1 MPLLV
6 ANIPWSAEPWDPN
19 ESIAKRL
26 DLRVVDI
33 AEAVLL
39 KRTVDGRT
47 RPPRWQANYKVA
59 LVSSKLEAQVL
70 KQARHG
76 VRAYTERDTARYRA
90 QDPTPVARAPWS
102 SPTRPI
108 VIGAGPAGLFAA
120 LRLGEAGAPAILL
133 ERGGPVE
140 ERHQA
145 VRSFW
150 RHGVLDADTN
160 VVYGEGGAG
169 AFSDGKIYTRR
180 RDGDLGYVFRR
191 LVDMGADPEILE
203 EGWAHL
209 GTDRIRAILPVLRK
223 RLIELGVEVRFN
235 AAVTGFLTQDNRCL
249 GVRLANGEEIR
260 GGPVLVA
267 TGHSARDIWKAML
280 AAGAQ
285 AELRPIHVGARIEH
299 PQKLIDAGRYGG
311 PRGDLPPASY
321 RLTSRPRGKKPA
333 RPAHTFCMCP
343 GGTVVSATNHPN
355 RVVVNGMSFSKR
367 QAFWAN
373 SAIIVAV
380 EPGDYPGTDPL
391 AGMRFQDRIESLAWK
406 AGGGDYRAPAQR
418 VEDFLQ
424 NRISAELPRSSYTRR
439 IQSADLREVFPPPL
453 IEGMKAAIH
462 HFNKRIPGFSGKDGL
477 LIAPETRTTAPLR
490 FLRDENR
497 FSTTL
502 EGLMPLGEGAG
513 YAGGIVSAALD
524 GYRAALTLVERY
536 APAR

>member
-6 ANIPWSAEPWDPN
+6 ANIHWSPEPWDPA

-26 DLRVVDI
+26 EIPQGDI
-33 AEAVLL
+33 EEAVLL

-47 RPPRWQANYKVA
+47 RPPRWQANYRV
-59 LVSSKLEAQVL
+59 LLRTPELENQVL
-70 KQARHG
+70 QRKRHG

-90 QDPTPVARAPWS
+90 QDPAPVDRVPWT

-108 VIGAGPAGLFAA
+108 VVGAGPAGLFAA

-140 ERHQA
+140 ERHLA

-150 RHGVLDADTN
+150 RQGVLDADTN
-160 VVYGEGGAG
+160 VVFGEGGAG

-235 AAVTGFLTQDNRCL
+235 AAVTDFLTEGDCCV
-249 GVRLANGEEIR
+249 GVRLASGEEVR

-285 AELRPIHVGARIEH
+285 AEQRPIHVGARIEH

-321 RLTSRPRGKKPA
+321 RLTSRPRGKKAA

-406 AGGGDYRAPAQR
+406 AGGGEYRAPAQR

-424 NRISAELPRSSYTRR
+424 DRLSGELPRSSDTRG
-439 IQSADLREVFPPPL
+439 IASADLREVFPAPL

-462 HFNKRIPGFSGKDGL
+462 HFNKRIPGFSGSEGL

-502 EGLMPLGEGAG
+502 DGLMPLGEGAG
-513 YAGGIVSAALD
+513 YAGAL
-524 GYRAALTLVERY
+524 
-536 APAR
+536 